1 MEVRVFATLRDV
13 VGGKSVRV
21 DVGSAM
27 SVQQLLVQ
35 LLDKYPDLRPKLL
48 TEDGQLNP
56 SVHILVNGRDVRFLQ
71 GLETVIT
78 AQDTVQM
85 FPPVGGG

>member
-1 MEVRVFATLRDV
+1 MEVKVFATLRDV

-21 DVGSAM
+21 DVGSGV
-27 SVQQLLVQ
+27 SIRQLLAQ
-35 LLDKYPDLRPKLL
+35 MLDQYPGLRPKLL

>member
-1 MEVRVFATLRDV
+1 MRVFATLRDV
-13 VGGKSVRV
+13 VGGKSVYV
-21 DVGSAM
+21 DVDSGV
-27 SVQQLLVQ
+27 SVRQLLAQ
-35 LLDKYPDLRPKLL
+35 LLDKYPDLRSKLL